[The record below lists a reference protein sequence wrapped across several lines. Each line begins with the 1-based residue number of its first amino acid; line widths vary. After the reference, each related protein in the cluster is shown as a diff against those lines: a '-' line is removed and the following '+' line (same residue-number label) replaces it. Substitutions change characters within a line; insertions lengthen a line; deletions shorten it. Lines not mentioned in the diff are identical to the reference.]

1 MRLKRFFS
9 RALPLALATT
19 LFAGCVVEAE
29 DTLSD
34 TSSSSSSSSVIT
46 AVAISGANS
55 ISYNANATL
64 TATVTTKDN
73 ANPTITYTWTITSGS
88 SHAYFGTA
96 GTTSTTTTAKT
107 VTLTANNTTSSAQ
120 TVTVKVTATNA
131 SNSSDK
137 AISEAFSISV
147 SKTGETIKDE
157 LTAVSLSASSA
168 SISAMSKATLT
179 ASPTYTGS
187 PSITYV
193 WTITDGANYAYFT
206 SEGEGSTTKT
216 TTNDPDC
223 KITGA
228 NTTESSQSVT
238 IKVVASDAEGHSF
251 DDSVTITVL
260 APAADTDT
268 LYLNLTKAQV
278 SPDNSKWYDIS
289 TSATTFTSDT
299 LSVKH
304 TKDSGISTGLIKIDA
319 TSFSGELTVN
329 ITGTM
334 TTGGIKIQSNGTDA
348 VNVNLNGATITS
360 SNYQCVEVTK
370 GSATKVVLTGTNT
383 FVDGR
388 SYGTGYGEEYS
399 TSSGDTYKED
409 GVTYSC
415 TVVESAVSE
424 GSDSKGS
431 LYSKGNLTISG
442 SGSLKVTQGFKNC
455 IATKAYLTIESGTF
469 TLISTG
475 KSGLYADQCVY
486 VKGGSIGFT
495 GTGAVSVSSSVYH
508 KANGINTDDET
519 YTNSFVNISGGSL
532 NFAITYGKGITA
544 PVVNISGGTNVI
556 KVTSPTTKT
565 LNTSASYLTAD
576 GVRTSETITFAPQ
589 GIDGGTVTVS
599 GGTTTITAPWSGIN
613 SDGNV
618 TIEDGTLTI
627 NTSAAGVYDSSDS
640 DYTAPSCIKA
650 DGNII
655 VKGGTVTGTNG
666 GDGGKG
672 IKAGGSYTQS
682 GGSVNVAATGS
693 NLGSSSS
700 SGNQPGGGNQP
711 SRPGQQNSSILS
723 SSSSASA
730 SAKGVRVTGVISITD
745 GTLHATSKNHEAI
758 ESKSTITIT
767 GGEVY
772 GYSAADDGINAASDF
787 TISGGYVCGYAPN
800 NDGLDANGNLYIKGG
815 VVYAVGSTIPEKSID
830 ANTEGGYKLYIS
842 GGVVMALGPLENGSS
857 LTQSCYSA
865 SSWSANTIYGLT
877 VGSTTY
883 TFKTPSST
891 SGYGSGIVVSGSS
904 TPTLT
909 SGATAGSAT
918 YFDGLVSVG
927 GTAGKTSVSLS
938 SYSSGSSTT
947 TGGGTTPP
955 NNGGQQG
962 GGFGRP

>member
-120 TVTVKVTATNA
+120 TVTVRVTATNA

-137 AISEAFSISV
+137 AISDAFSISV

-168 SISAMSKATLT
+168 SISATSKATLT

-193 WTITDGANYAYFT
+193 WTITDGTDYAYFT
-206 SEGEGSTTKT
+206 SEGEDSTTKT

-251 DDSVTITVL
+251 DDNVIITVL

-360 SNYQCVEVTK
+360 SNYPCVEVTK

-475 KSGLYADQCVY
+475 KSGLYADQGVY

-495 GTGAVSVSSSVYH
+495 GTGAVSSSVYH

-682 GGSVNVAATGS
+682 GGSVNVTATGS

-758 ESKSTITIT
+758 ESKSTITIS

-772 GYSAADDGINAASDF
+772 GYSEADDGINSSSDF
-787 TISGGYVCGYAPN
+787 TISGGFVCGYAPN
-800 NDGLDANGNLYIKGG
+800 NDGLDANGNFYIKGG
-815 VVYAVGSTIPEKSID
+815 VVFAVGSKSPEVAID
-830 ANTEGGYKLYIS
+830 ANTEEQKKLYIQ
-842 GGVVMALGPLENGSS
+842 GGTIMTVGPLESGSS
-857 LTQSCYSA
+857 FSQTCYKA
-865 SSWSANTIYGLT
+865 SSWTANKYYALT
-877 VGSTTY
+877 VGNNTY
-883 TFKTPSST
+883 VFKTPSSS
-891 SGYGSGIVVSGSS
+891 SGYGSGIVVSGASM
-904 TPTLT
+904 PTLK
-909 SGATAGSAT
+909 SG
-918 YFDGLVSVG
+918 VSV
-927 GTAGKTSVSLS
+927 S
-938 SYSSGSSTT
+938 
-947 TGGGTTPP
+947 GGTTHFDGVGAVVE
-955 NNGGQQG
+955 NGTVSG
-962 GGFGRP
+962 GSSVTLTTYQ